1 MSLRQSTSNEA
12 IISAT
17 TSSAT
22 ISSNL
27 SKESNETEFS
37 EGGYFCQGTGHYE
50 NLASQM
56 FDYWKDNKLCDVTL
70 IAGIDNR
77 HISAHRVVLSAAS
90 PYFGAMF
97 CGNLREATEQE
108 ITLQEMEGDSLF
120 QLIQYCY
127 TGTSF
132 SAIYGISNFLCVLC
146 GRFPCSWLR
155 TKNLL
160 CTAP

>member
-56 FDYWKDNKLCDVTL
+56 YDYWKENKLCDVTL
-70 IAGIDNR
+70 IAGMDDR
-77 HISAHRVVLSAAS
+77 HISAHRVVLSA
-90 PYFGAMF
+90 
-97 CGNLREATEQE
+97 GNQS
-108 ITLQEMEGDSLF
+108 I
-120 QLIQYCY
+120 
-127 TGTSF
+127 
-132 SAIYGISNFLCVLC
+132 
-146 GRFPCSWLR
+146 
-155 TKNLL
+155 
-160 CTAP
+160 

>member
-1 MSLRQSTSNEA
+1 MSLRQSMSNEA
-12 IISAT
+12 MISAT

-56 FDYWKDNKLCDVTL
+56 FDYWKENKLCDVTL

-97 CGNLREATEQE
+97 CGE
-108 ITLQEMEGDSLF
+108 ICFKGLSRVRSECFG
-120 QLIQYCY
+120 
-127 TGTSF
+127 SF
-132 SAIYGISNFLCVLC
+132 
-146 GRFPCSWLR
+146 
-155 TKNLL
+155 
-160 CTAP
+160 

>member
-1 MSLRQSTSNEA
+1 MSLRQSTSTNEA
-12 IISAT
+12 MISAT

-56 FDYWKDNKLCDVTL
+56 YDYWKENKLCDVTL
-70 IAGIDNR
+70 IAGMDNR

-97 CGNLREATEQE
+97 CGEIIPLGEWNITKNNFCLLGNLREATEQE

-127 TGTSF
+127 TGM
-132 SAIYGISNFLCVLC
+132 
-146 GRFPCSWLR
+146 
-155 TKNLL
+155 
-160 CTAP
+160 